1 MQSPTLRT
9 QNAPTKG
16 SPLLRRVGEATI
28 EESVDA
34 SAIRNVSFVL
44 VFIFGGFSFSKEMWL
59 LLDAAEH
66 ISRRADPVVH
76 LDNR

>member
-34 SAIRNVSFVL
+34 SAIRNVSFV
-44 VFIFGGFSFSKEMWL
+44 FGGFSFSKEMWL

-66 ISRRADPVVH
+66 ISRRADPIVH
-76 LDNR
+76 LSNR